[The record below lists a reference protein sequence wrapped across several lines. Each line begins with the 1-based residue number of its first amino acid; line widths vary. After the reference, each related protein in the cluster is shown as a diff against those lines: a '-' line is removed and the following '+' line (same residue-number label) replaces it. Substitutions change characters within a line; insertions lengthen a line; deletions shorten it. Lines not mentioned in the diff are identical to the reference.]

1 MAKLLNSSR
10 WMLALV
16 LGGCLL
22 ALPVIDAQTTPAPPA
37 AAASQVSGDQIST
50 AMALLDRIDR
60 MVSAARKDLDI
71 DDLAPVGTAGRPGAS
86 GTVTIRAADLDEIR
100 AEIAQIRLLLNRQP
114 AASQTSEVRSQ
125 KNF

>member
-1 MAKLLNSSR
+1 MTKELNSSR
-10 WMLALV
+10 WTLALV
-16 LGGCLL
+16 FGGCLL
-22 ALPVIDAQTTPAPPA
+22 ALRVIGAQTTPPPA
-37 AAASQVSGDQIST
+37 AVTSQVTADQIST

-60 MVSAARKDLDI
+60 LISAARKDLDS
-71 DDLAPVGTAGRPGAS
+71 DDLAPVGTAGRAGAS
-86 GTVTIRAADLDEIR
+86 GQVTIRAADLDEIR

>member
-1 MAKLLNSSR
+1 MVKLLNRSR

-22 ALPVIDAQTTPAPPA
+22 ALPVIDAQTAPAPPA
-37 AAASQVSGDQIST
+37 TVPSQVSADQIST

-60 MVSAARKDLDI
+60 LVSAARKDLDS

-86 GTVTIRAADLDEIR
+86 GKVTIRAADLDEIR

-114 AASQTSEVRSQ
+114 AASQTSEGPSQ

>member
-1 MAKLLNSSR
+1 MTKVLNSSR

-16 LGGCLL
+16 FGGCLL
-22 ALPVIDAQTTPAPPA
+22 ALPVIGAQTTTAPPVA
-37 AAASQVSGDQIST
+37 VTSQVTADQIST

-60 MVSAARKDLDI
+60 LVSAARKDLDS
-71 DDLAPVGTAGRPGAS
+71 DDLAPVGTAGRAGAS
-86 GTVTIRAADLDEIR
+86 GQVTIRAADLDEIR

-114 AASQTSEVRSQ
+114 AASQASEVRSQ

>member
-10 WMLALV
+10 CMLVLI

-22 ALPVIDAQTTPAPPA
+22 ALSVIDAQTTPAPPA
-37 AAASQVSGDQIST
+37 AATSQVSGDQIST

-60 MVSAARKDLDI
+60 LVAAARKDLDS

-86 GTVTIRAADLDEIR
+86 GKVTIRAADLDEIR
-100 AEIAQIRLLLNRQP
+100 AEIAQIKSLLGKAP
-114 AASQTSEVRSQ
+114 
-125 KNF
+125 

>member
-10 WMLALV
+10 CMLALV

-22 ALPVIDAQTTPAPPA
+22 ALPVIDAHTAPA
-37 AAASQVSGDQIST
+37 APAAVPSQVSADQIST

-60 MVSAARKDLDI
+60 LMSAARKDLDS
-71 DDLAPVGTAGRPGAS
+71 DDLAPAGTAGRPGAS

-100 AEIAQIRLLLNRQP
+100 AEIAQIRLLLNGQP
-114 AASQTSEVRSQ
+114 AASQMSEGRSQ